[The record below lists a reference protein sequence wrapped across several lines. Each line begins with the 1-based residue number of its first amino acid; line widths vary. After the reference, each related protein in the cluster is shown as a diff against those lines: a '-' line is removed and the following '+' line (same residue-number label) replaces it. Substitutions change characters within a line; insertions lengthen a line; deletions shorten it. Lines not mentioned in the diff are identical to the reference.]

1 MMMSYRLY
9 LFILIFAPLA
19 FGTVELW
26 SLTIVEVLTVIA
38 AVFLLGPI
46 CFHRRHLYYI
56 PGLVPLLLLLLF
68 ILVQLIPLPADFVR
82 FFSPSTYNAYAPVI
96 SVSGGEWIPLT
107 INQKGTLQEFFRVA
121 CYGIFYILT
130 IQLLSIDGYLKKTVF
145 VVIGLAACIA
155 LLAII
160 QQVDSPDKIY
170 WFRTVPQNA
179 SPFGPWINPN
189 QFAGFMEMMSP
200 LALGLFL
207 FYRPRVPL
215 DLTLREKLVNF
226 FTMPGSNLYLFLGS
240 AAVLMA
246 LSVFISLC
254 RGGILTITASVF
266 VFMLLYNMKKPKY
279 GRAAI
284 LVITGSVI
292 IAVSWFGWDTIISE
306 FNHGF
311 SPSGELSDGR
321 FFLWAD
327 SLRIIQSFFLFGTG
341 FGTFIDIFPSFRS
354 FPGYSIFD
362 HAHNDYLEL
371 LTDGGIIGFTLAA
384 WFVLAV
390 LRHGWKMIR
399 VRNDQYAVLLGIGA
413 ITGIIAML
421 MHSVTDFNM
430 HNGADGLYFFF
441 LCGLLVVVVNTRFGY
456 TASMTLLEKQS
467 RKWNIVY
474 LSGAVMLTI
483 LLPTVQY
490 GALCAKKEYD
500 QVKDIYVNRHL
511 SEDRLQELI
520 HGVSMAKSLDPWEHL
535 YSFKLGTIEWFLQN
549 REKSLEHFLRATRLS
564 PMNGVA
570 LQRIGLLI
578 ADDADDTNA
587 MMLLEKGYKRNLDND
602 ELVISF
608 AEYLLHKGERK
619 EAVEVIATRVRKT
632 PSLVK
637 KWAPLFEDFAF
648 SREEISTV
656 LLRSVD
662 AWIDY
667 GEYLEK
673 MNDIDEA
680 GYYFGTALSFIE
692 TEEQIKPHWFQ
703 KLIQFYKKNDQPA
716 KAHLILRQA
725 SELVPDYASFH
736 IQLGDYYRTEG
747 ITYRAR
753 EEYQRALMIDPGNK
767 TVTRRLRQMGLS
779 DSY

>member
-1 MMMSYRLY
+1 MKMSFRLY
-9 LFILIFAPLA
+9 LLILIFAPLA

-38 AVFLLGPI
+38 AVFLFLPI
-46 CFHRRHLYYI
+46 CFYRRKLYFI
-56 PGLVPLLLLLLF
+56 PGLVPLLLLLLL

-82 FFSPSTYNAYAPVI
+82 FISPSTYSAYAPVL
-96 SVSGGEWIPLT
+96 SVGGGEWIPLT
-107 INQKGTLQEFFRVA
+107 INQKATLQEFFRIS
-121 CYGIFYILT
+121 CYSLFYVLT
-130 IQLLSIDGYLKKTVF
+130 VQLLSIDGRLKKTVYT
-145 VVIGLAACIA
+145 VIGLAAGIA

-170 WFRTVPQNA
+170 WFRAVPQNA

-215 DLTLREKLVNF
+215 DLTLREKAVNF

-240 AAVLMA
+240 AAILMA

-254 RGGILTITASVF
+254 RGGILTITISAF
-266 VFMLLYNMKKPKY
+266 VFMLLHNMKKPKH

-311 SPSGELSDGR
+311 FPSGELSDGR

-327 SLRIIQSFFLFGTG
+327 SLRIIQSFFLFGSG
-341 FGTFIDIFPSFRS
+341 FGTYIDIFPSFRS

-362 HAHNDYLEL
+362 HAHNDYIEL
-371 LTDGGIIGFTLAA
+371 LTDGGIIGFTLAG

-413 ITGIIAML
+413 LTGIMAML

-441 LCGLLVVVVNTRFGY
+441 LCGLLVAVVNTRFGY
-456 TASMTLLEKQS
+456 AVSMTLLDKQS
-467 RKWNIVY
+467 TKRNIVY
-474 LSGAVMLTI
+474 LAGAVILTI
-483 LLPTVQY
+483 LIPVVQY
-490 GALCAKKEYD
+490 GALRAQTKYD
-500 QVKDIYVNRHL
+500 RVKDIYVNRHL
-511 SEDRLQELI
+511 SERRLQELI
-520 HGVSMAKSLDPWEHL
+520 HGVTMAKLLDPLEHL

-549 REKSLEHFLRATRLS
+549 REKSLEHFLLAARLS

-570 LQRIGLLI
+570 LQRIGLLLG
-578 ADDADDTNA
+578 DKVDDTNT
-587 MMLLEKGYKRNLDND
+587 MMLLEKGYQRNLDND

-608 AEYLLHKGERK
+608 AEYLMQKGERK
-619 EAVEVIATRVRKT
+619 KAIEIMATRLQKA
-632 PSLVK
+632 PSLIK
-637 KWAPLFEDFAF
+637 KWAPLFEDFSF
-648 SREEISTV
+648 SREEIATA
-656 LLRSVD
+656 LPNSVD
-662 AWIDY
+662 AWIQY
-667 GEYLEK
+667 GVSLEK
-673 MNDIDEA
+673 IDNIGEA
-680 GYYFGTALSFIE
+680 EHYFTTALSFLE
-692 TEEQIKPHWFQ
+692 YEKQIKPYWFQ
-703 KLIQFYKKNDQPA
+703 KLIEFYRKNNQPERA
-716 KAHLILRQA
+716 LLILRQA
-725 SELVPDYASFH
+725 AVLVPGHASFH

-747 ITYRAR
+747 IIYRAK
-753 EEYQRALMIDPGNK
+753 EEYQRALMIDPGNR

>member
-1 MMMSYRLY
+1 MKMSFRLY

-38 AVFLLGPI
+38 AVFLFGPI
-46 CFHRRHLYYI
+46 CFHRRNLYFI

-82 FFSPSTYNAYAPVI
+82 FISPSTYSAYAPVI

-107 INQKGTLQEFFRVA
+107 INQKATLQEFFRIS
-121 CYGIFYILT
+121 CYSIFYILT

-215 DLTLREKLVNF
+215 DLTLREKVVNF

-240 AAVLMA
+240 AAILMA

-254 RGGILTITASVF
+254 RGGILTITISVF
-266 VFMLLYNMKKPKY
+266 VFMLLYNMKKPKH

-284 LVITGSVI
+284 LVITGVVI
-292 IAVSWFGWDTIISE
+292 IAVSWFGWDTVISE

-327 SLRIIQSFFLFGTG
+327 SLRIIQSFFFFGTG
-341 FGTFIDIFPSFRS
+341 FGTYIDIFPSFRS
-354 FPGYSIFD
+354 FPGYHIFD
-362 HAHNDYLEL
+362 HAHNDYIEL
-371 LTDGGIIGFTLAA
+371 LTDGGIIGFTLAG

-390 LRHGWKMIR
+390 LRHGWKLIR
-399 VRNDQYAVLLGIGA
+399 VRNDQYASLLGIGA
-413 ITGIIAML
+413 LTGIMAML

-441 LCGLLVVVVNTRFGY
+441 LCGLLVAVVNTRFLY
-456 TASMTLLEKQS
+456 TESITMLNKQS
-467 RKWNIVY
+467 SSRNIIY
-474 LSGAVMLTI
+474 LAGAIVLTI
-483 LLPTVQY
+483 LITTVQY
-490 GALCAKKEYD
+490 GALRAQTEYNR
-500 QVKDIYVNRHL
+500 VKDIYVSRHL
-511 SEDRLQELI
+511 SKDRLQELI
-520 HGVSMAKSLDPWEHL
+520 HGVTMAKLFDPWEHL

-549 REKSLEHFLRATRLS
+549 RGKSLEHFLLAARLS

-578 ADDADDTNA
+578 GDKGDDANT
-587 MMLLEKGYKRNLDND
+587 MMLLEKGYQRNLDND

-608 AEYLLHKGERK
+608 AEYLMQKGERK
-619 EAVEVIATRVRKT
+619 KAIEIIATRFQKT

-637 KWAPLFEDFAF
+637 RWAPLLEDFTF

-662 AWIDY
+662 AWIAY

-673 MNDIDEA
+673 MNDFDEA
-680 GYYFGTALSFIE
+680 EYYFSTALSLIE
-692 TEEQIKPHWFQ
+692 SEEQIKPHWFQ
-703 KLIQFYKKNDQPA
+703 KLIQFHKKIDQPA
-716 KAHLILRQA
+716 KALLILRQA
-725 SELVPDYASFH
+725 AELVPDHASFH

-747 ITYRAR
+747 ITFLAR

-767 TVTRRLRQMGLS
+767 TVIKRLRQMGLS

>member
-1 MMMSYRLY
+1 
-9 LFILIFAPLA
+9 
-19 FGTVELW
+19 
-26 SLTIVEVLTVIA
+26 
-38 AVFLLGPI
+38 
-46 CFHRRHLYYI
+46 
-56 PGLVPLLLLLLF
+56 LF

-82 FFSPSTYNAYAPVI
+82 FISPSTYSVYAPVI
-96 SVSGGEWIPLT
+96 SVSGGEWIPLA
-107 INQKGTLQEFFRVA
+107 INQKATLQEFFRIS
-121 CYGIFYILT
+121 CYSLFYILT
-130 IQLLSIDGYLKKTVF
+130 IQLLSMDGRLKKTVF
-145 VVIGLAACIA
+145 TVIGLAAGIA

-200 LALGLFL
+200 LALGFFL
-207 FYRPRVPL
+207 FCRPRVPL
-215 DLTLREKLVNF
+215 DLTLREKVVNF

-240 AAVLMA
+240 AAILMA

-254 RGGILTITASVF
+254 RGGILTITISAF
-266 VFMLLYNMKKPKY
+266 VFMLLYNMKKPKH
-279 GRAAI
+279 GRVAI

-292 IAVSWFGWDTIISE
+292 IAVSWFGWETIISE

-327 SLRIIQSFFLFGTG
+327 SLRIIQSFSLFGTG

-371 LTDGGIIGFTLAA
+371 LTDGGIIGFTLAG

-413 ITGIIAML
+413 LTGIMAML
-421 MHSVTDFNM
+421 IHSITDFNM

-441 LCGLLVVVVNTRFGY
+441 LCGLLVAVVNTRFGY
-456 TASMTLLEKQS
+456 TESMTLLKKQS
-467 RKWNIVY
+467 KKRNIVY
-474 LSGAVMLTI
+474 LSGVMMLTV

-490 GALCAKKEYD
+490 GALFAKKEYD
-500 QVKDIYVNRHL
+500 RVKDIYVNRHL
-511 SEDRLQELI
+511 SEGRLQELI
-520 HGVSMAKSLDPWEHL
+520 YGVTKAKLLDPWEHL

-549 REKSLEHFLRATRLS
+549 REKSLDHFLLAARLS

-570 LQRIGLLI
+570 LQRIGLLMGNKV
-578 ADDADDTNA
+578 DDTNT
-587 MMLLEKGYKRNLDND
+587 MMLLEKGYQRNLDND

-608 AEYLLHKGERK
+608 AEYLMQKGERK
-619 EAVEVIATRVRKT
+619 KAIEIIATRLQKT
-632 PSLVK
+632 PSLIK
-637 KWAPLFEDFAF
+637 KWAPLFEDIFV
-648 SREEISTV
+648 SRAEIAMA
-656 LLRSVD
+656 LPNSVD
-662 AWIDY
+662 AWIQY
-667 GEYLEK
+667 GVFLEK

-680 GYYFGTALSFIE
+680 EFYFHTALSFIGS
-692 TEEQIKPHWFQ
+692 EEQVKPHWFQ
-703 KLIQFYKKNDQPA
+703 ALIHFHKKINKPEQA
-716 KAHLILRQA
+716 LLILRQA
-725 SELVPDYASFH
+725 AELVPDHASFH

-747 ITYRAR
+747 IIYRAR
-753 EEYQRALMIDPGNK
+753 EEYQRALMIDPGNR
-767 TVTRRLRQMGLS
+767 TVTKRLRQMGLS